1 MAVGTAVEQQGSGS
15 SMWVAFR
22 SGRNRFSDSPVTG
35 RKTNQ
40 HQSTEKSS
48 SGRKPPDTRK
58 IAVFFHTLCVP
69 FAKGLVPEYQS
80 SVLSLR

>member
-1 MAVGTAVEQQGSGS
+1 MAVGTAVEQQGPGS
-15 SMWVAFR
+15 SMGVGFR

-35 RKTNQ
+35 RKTDQ

-48 SGRKPPDTRK
+48 SGRKSPQTIK
-58 IAVFFHTLCVP
+58 YAVFFHTLCVP
-69 FAKGLVPEYQS
+69 IPEGLVPEYQS